1 MPLAEFLSN
10 NISPAIQTL
19 SNTHPSLGFRGLA
32 FATCLFTW
40 LLIGVGG
47 IVTSQGVGMSV
58 PDWPNTYG
66 YNMFYFPFSQWI
78 GGIFW
83 EHSHRLMASLVGL
96 MTLILT
102 IWAHGRSGRSLLRY
116 GILPL
121 SIVLTLLVLINA
133 KNNTLQHASIT
144 GGIGIIALFASFL
157 WPRMKPAS
165 KLTRR
170 LCWIALLMVIGQ
182 GLLGGLRV
190 TLYKDEIG
198 IIHATLAQL
207 FLVLLV
213 SITFVSS
220 KRWTVWRAASKDH
233 QAVANRFSWIMCA
246 LCVLVVCQ
254 LILGAFMRHE
264 HAGLAVTGFPLAY
277 DQYLWPPTHAEFVN
291 QLNVDRMDHRDFN
304 PITALHVQV
313 HMLHRSMALILFIAA
328 SFFVGWSLKYLGRQH
343 LLGRLSILWFS
354 LLCLQA
360 FLGVATVWSNKAAD
374 IATTHVLIGALTL
387 ALGSFMVVA
396 ARRSVFLA
404 KESKEAKATRHR
416 EMPDDL
422 IQSPEVAVAK
432 G

>member
-1 MPLAEFLSN
+1 
-10 NISPAIQTL
+10 
-19 SNTHPSLGFRGLA
+19 
-32 FATCLFTW
+32 
-40 LLIGVGG
+40 
-47 IVTSQGVGMSV
+47 
-58 PDWPNTYG
+58 
-66 YNMFYFPFSQWI
+66 
-78 GGIFW
+78 
-83 EHSHRLMASLVGL
+83 
-96 MTLILT
+96 
-102 IWAHGRSGRSLLRY
+102 
-116 GILPL
+116 
-121 SIVLTLLVLINA
+121 
-133 KNNTLQHASIT
+133 
-144 GGIGIIALFASFL
+144 
-157 WPRMKPAS
+157 
-165 KLTRR
+165 
-170 LCWIALLMVIGQ
+170 
-182 GLLGGLRV
+182 
-190 TLYKDEIG
+190 
-198 IIHATLAQL
+198 
-207 FLVLLV
+207 
-213 SITFVSS
+213 
-220 KRWTVWRAASKDH
+220 
-233 QAVANRFSWIMCA
+233 MCA

>member
-1 MPLAEFLSN
+1 
-10 NISPAIQTL
+10 
-19 SNTHPSLGFRGLA
+19 
-32 FATCLFTW
+32 
-40 LLIGVGG
+40 
-47 IVTSQGVGMSV
+47 MSV

-102 IWAHGRSGRSLLRY
+102 IWSHGRTGRSLLRY

-121 SIVLTLLVLINA
+121 SVVLTLLVLINA

-328 SFFVGWSLKYLGRQH
+328 SFFVGWSLKYFGRQH

>member
-1 MPLAEFLSN
+1 
-10 NISPAIQTL
+10 
-19 SNTHPSLGFRGLA
+19 
-32 FATCLFTW
+32 
-40 LLIGVGG
+40 
-47 IVTSQGVGMSV
+47 MSV

-66 YNMFYFPFSQWI
+66 YNMFYFPFSQWV

-96 MTLILT
+96 MTLTLT
-102 IWAHGRSGRSLLRY
+102 IWSHGRSGRSLLRY
-116 GILPL
+116 VILPL
-121 SIVLTLLVLINA
+121 SILLTILVLINA
-133 KNNTLQHASIT
+133 ENNTLQHASIT
-144 GGIGIIALFASFL
+144 GMTGIIALFASFF

-165 KLTRR
+165 KWIRK
-170 LCWIALLMVIGQ
+170 LCWMALLMVIGQ

-207 FLVLLV
+207 FLVLMV
-213 SITFVSS
+213 AITFVSS
-220 KRWTVWRAASKDH
+220 KRWIGWKAASRDKV
-233 QAVANRFSWIMCA
+233 AVPSLFSWMMAA
-246 LCVLVVCQ
+246 LCAFVVCQ

-277 DQYLWPPTHAEFVN
+277 DQYFWPPTHAEFVN

-304 PITALHVQV
+304 PVTALHIHV
-313 HMLHRSMALILFIAA
+313 HMLHRSMALILFIAG
-328 SFFVGWSLKYLGRQH
+328 SFFVGWTLKYLGRHH

-360 FLGVATVWSNKAAD
+360 FLGIATVWSNKAAD
-374 IATTHVLIGALTL
+374 IATIHVLIGALTL
-387 ALGSFMVVA
+387 ALGSFMVLA

-404 KESKEAKATRHR
+404 KEVNAMRHR
-416 EMPDDL
+416 EMPSDL
-422 IQSPEVAVAK
+422 IPTPEVAVAK